1 MYVKKKNLTEILM
14 DMYQIRKIKLVTL
27 KGMDLFT
34 YEFESQ
40 FS

>member
-1 MYVKKKNLTEILM
+1 MYVKKKTVTEILM

-27 KGMDLFT
+27 KGKDLFT